1 MIKPPKM
8 NLFLVFTEKNKLF
21 KMMNKYKKIAKN
33 KNETVIKLIHRIN
46 IMQNYI
52 NVHIYLS

>member
-21 KMMNKYKKIAKN
+21 KLMNKYKKIAKN
-33 KNETVIKLIHRIN
+33 KNEIAIKLIHRIN
-46 IMQNYI
+46 IM
-52 NVHIYLS
+52 

>member
-21 KMMNKYKKIAKN
+21 KLMNKYKKIAKN
-33 KNETVIKLIHRIN
+33 KNETAIKLIHRIN
-46 IMQNYI
+46 IM
-52 NVHIYLS
+52 